1 MKLMI
6 NHQTHYQYSELALNS
21 IQYIKMTPTNNSHQ
35 KVCHWHVSVPGER
48 EEKRDAFQNIWIT
61 SSQREAYQQ
70 LTIMAQG
77 IVEINSL
84 AEHGIQYRLNPNL
97 YLKPTLST
105 QCNAEMKAFAH
116 QYVPE
121 LNRENLMKLSEAVLA
136 HIPYVPA
143 ETSVLTSA
151 SDAFN
156 GQQGVCQD
164 HSHVFIAMCKHLGLP
179 VRYVSGYLHVPE
191 TSHLASHAWAEVY
204 IDDAWYCFDTSNQL
218 FKPQSHIY
226 VAIGRD
232 YWDVAPVRGV
242 REKGG
247 VESMHSMVQVLS
259 C

>member
-1 MKLMI
+1 
-6 NHQTHYQYSELALNS
+6 
-21 IQYIKMTPTNNSHQ
+21 MTPTNNSHQ

-84 AEHGIQYRLNPNL
+84 AEHGIQDRLNPNL
-97 YLKPTLST
+97 FLQPTLNT

-151 SDAFN
+151 IRCIQWA
-156 GQQGVCQD
+156 
-164 HSHVFIAMCKHLGLP
+164 ARRM
-179 VRYVSGYLHVPE
+179 SGP
-191 TSHLASHAWAEVY
+191 
-204 IDDAWYCFDTSNQL
+204 
-218 FKPQSHIY
+218 
-226 VAIGRD
+226 
-232 YWDVAPVRGV
+232 
-242 REKGG
+242 
-247 VESMHSMVQVLS
+247 
-259 C
+259 